1 MKYII
6 IAICTLGLF
15 WSLAYSLLSS
25 AMRENEKSKKEIS
38 SMLGKRIVLAKD
50 TLTIIDYSRIN
61 ETYTLSDGKEYAIDF
76 VKNKVIK

>member
-1 MKYII
+1 
-6 IAICTLGLF
+6 
-15 WSLAYSLLSS
+15 
-25 AMRENEKSKKEIS
+25 
-38 SMLGKRIVLAKD
+38 MLGKRIVLAKD